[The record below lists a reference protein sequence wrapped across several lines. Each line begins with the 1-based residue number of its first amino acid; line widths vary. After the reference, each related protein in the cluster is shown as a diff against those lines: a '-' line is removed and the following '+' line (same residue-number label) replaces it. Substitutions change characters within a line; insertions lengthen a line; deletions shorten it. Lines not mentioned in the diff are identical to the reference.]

1 MSLDFVAIDF
11 ETANPKRASVIQI
24 GLAKVRDGQI
34 IKKACTMVF
43 PPQGFTNFAERNI
56 AVHGLTPKSVHG
68 APYWPEILERLVKF
82 TGDLPLVA
90 HNAPFERSVI
100 VQASEAEGL
109 TPPDFRYCCTQKLAQ
124 RLLPEAPSYKL
135 DMLTDY
141 LGRPSF
147 SHHDAGDDAV
157 ACAELAL
164 AIAEHAGIT
173 DFDDLWPTEDLAK
186 RTLNQ
191 YRKAAAAA

>member
-24 GLAKVRDGQI
+24 GLAKVRDGVI
-34 IKKACTMVF
+34 IKKACSMVF
-43 PPQGFTNFAERNI
+43 PPSGFTNFAERNI
-56 AVHGLTPKSVHG
+56 AVHGLTPKTIHG
-68 APYWPEILERLVKF
+68 APYWPEILERLVRF

-100 VQASEAEGL
+100 NQASEAEGL
-109 TPPDFRYCCTQKLAQ
+109 LVPDFQYCCTQKLAQ
-124 RLLPEAPSYKL
+124 RLLPDAPSYKL
-135 DMLTDY
+135 DLLTEH
-141 LGRPSF
+141 LGKPSF

-173 DFDDLWPTEDLAK
+173 DFEDLWPTEDLAK
-186 RTLNQ
+186 RTLNK
-191 YRKAAAAA
+191 YRRAAA